1 MVAYMQEDSSVRHN
15 KLLMKNGFIRH
26 KSVKVESEQAFEFS
40 NKIIENMSSNDGLS
54 KKSNLGLTKR

>member
-26 KSVKVESEQAFEFS
+26 KSLKVESDHAFEFS
-40 NKIIENMSSNDGLS
+40 SKVLENMTSHDGLA